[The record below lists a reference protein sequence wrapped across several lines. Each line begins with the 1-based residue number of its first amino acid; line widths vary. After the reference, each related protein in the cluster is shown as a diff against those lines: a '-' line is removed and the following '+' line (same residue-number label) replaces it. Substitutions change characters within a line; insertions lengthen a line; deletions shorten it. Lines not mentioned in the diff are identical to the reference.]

1 MRFHQKFELPRV
13 PLIQKTGE
21 NVASR
26 ATFEMLPEIHSRSH
40 MHIFNIP
47 DQKITAAF
55 GMLLPA
61 EMMPSAQFN
70 NVTRMCGWAE
80 YISINNLSAFFRTA
94 FCLFLACMGIATCL
108 STAANADI
116 LYPSIK
122 AKASSEF
129 PGWPVS
135 NGIDSSLSTCWSSSL
150 HTSANNKEWYDID
163 LGGLKRVNYLKLTP
177 RMISGLPRAFPT
189 SVTVFWGDGTN
200 WNQFDTLAWPLPQSA
215 DVCVKLPKTVVCD
228 AIRIVTTTLS
238 MDDCGNYVFQMA
250 NFQAGY
256 IQPKVYVGGDTFGW
270 NDMTTGSEKWAWT
283 RANADGFYIN
293 NFCFGPNPS
302 DENQNAKLRQFAG
315 LFTHKN
321 VYYETD
327 AVRSTIDADKS
338 NIDILRQ
345 FFNGPA
351 YTALNIDSTA
361 PMVGTYAD
369 HVQALKWRDPN
380 RPVLSMWGPWAL
392 GGTLG
397 SGTEN
402 ANNTLKRIDAS
413 DGYATDGPARLW
425 AEDAGGYK
433 GAEESAITYCHAKG
447 KIASVMLAPFT
458 CKGNAEGWLADCQAH
473 VRYLEAHGADPEIYM
488 VSYYAGQ
495 FEAYPVLPEANPDGS
510 PAATITG
517 VAFWLI
523 HHLQDPVKWP

>member
-177 RMISGLPRAFPT
+177 RMIGGLPRAFPT

>member
-21 NVASR
+21 NVAFR
-26 ATFEMLPEIHSRSH
+26 ATFEMLPEMHSRSH
-40 MHIFNIP
+40 MHIFNVP

-61 EMMPSAQFN
+61 EVMPSAQFN

-177 RMISGLPRAFPT
+177 RMIGGLPRAFPT

-447 KIASVMLAPFT
+447 KIASVMLAPYT

>member
-61 EMMPSAQFN
+61 EVMPSAQFN

-177 RMISGLPRAFPT
+177 RMIGGLPRAFPT

>member
-40 MHIFNIP
+40 MHIFNVP

-61 EMMPSAQFN
+61 EVMPSAQFN

-177 RMISGLPRAFPT
+177 RMIGGLPRAFPT